1 MKAYKTQGTA
11 LKHVKAGENFKNK
24 VFRHF
29 WTDKEVCK
37 EALARE
43 PNLFRFIV
51 EENYNQ
57 NIEWDSEFIASAF
70 LRMLETKPSSLN
82 LARIGPFLPPEITE
96 SKEIASRTAQ
106 IDLGEWRRYFSPD
119 LSSDQNIRNAHRPFG
134 YTQNCDLSEE
144 LQALLYQR
152 TDFLVELVKA
162 SPGLIRSL
170 PGHLGAVRG
179 VKVIACVQ
187 AENFLQATG
196 GLHDDE
202 EFVLEVLKELDNKS
216 NRAFPTCS
224 YRIRKAVGYQDPVQ
238 YLEAVVQAKKLDALL
253 SHKTSNLEPIKQKS
267 LKI

>member
-11 LKHVKAGENFKNK
+11 LKHVQAGENFRNK

-37 EALARE
+37 EALARN
-43 PNLFRFIV
+43 PFLFDFIV
-51 EENYNQ
+51 GRNHKQ
-57 NIEWDSEFIASAF
+57 SIEWDSEFMASAF
-70 LRMLETKPSSLN
+70 LRMLEIKPRWLN
-82 LARIGPFLPPEITE
+82 LSSIGPYLPPEITE

-106 IDLGEWRRYFSPD
+106 IDLGEWSRYFSPD
-119 LSSDQNIRNAHRPFG
+119 LTRDQNIRNAHRPFG
-134 YTQNCDLSEE
+134 RMQNCDLSEE

-162 SPGLIRSL
+162 SPNLISCF
-170 PGHLGAVRG
+170 PSHLGAVRG

-202 EFVLEVLKELDNKS
+202 EFVLEVLKELDNNS
-216 NRAFPTCS
+216 DRAFPTCS
-224 YRIRKAVGYQDPVQ
+224 YRIRKAVGEQDPVQ
-238 YLEAVVQAKKLDALL
+238 YLEAVVQAKKLEALL
-253 SHKTSNLEPIKQKS
+253 SHKTSNLEPVKEKSIK
-267 LKI
+267 I

>member
-43 PNLFRFIV
+43 PYLFSFIV

-57 NIEWDSEFIASAF
+57 NIEWDSEFMASAF
-70 LRMLETKPSSLN
+70 LRMLEIKPSCLN
-82 LARIGPFLPPEITE
+82 LAGIGPFLPPEITE
-96 SKEIASRTAQ
+96 SKEIASRAAQ
-106 IDLGEWRRYFSPD
+106 IDLYRWRRYFSPD
-119 LSSDQNIRNAHRPFG
+119 LSRDQNIQNAHRPSE

-162 SPGLIRSL
+162 SPGLIDSL
-170 PGHLGAVRG
+170 TSHLCAVRG

-187 AENFLQATG
+187 AESFFQATG
-196 GLHDDE
+196 GLYDDE

-224 YRIRKAVGYQDPVQ
+224 YRIRKAVGYQNPVQ
-238 YLEAVVQAKKLDALL
+238 YLETVVQAKKLDALL

>member
-1 MKAYKTQGTA
+1 MKPYKTQGTA
-11 LKHVKAGENFKNK
+11 LKHVKAGENFKNQ

-51 EENYNQ
+51 AENYKQ
-57 NIEWDSEFIASAF
+57 NIEWDSEFMASAF
-70 LRMLETKPSSLN
+70 LRMLEIKPSSLN
-82 LARIGPFLPPEITE
+82 LGRIGPFLPPEITE

-119 LSSDQNIRNAHRPFG
+119 LSGDQNIRNAHRPFG
-134 YTQNCDLSEE
+134 YTQNFDLSEE
-144 LQALLYQR
+144 LQALLSQR

-170 PGHLGAVRG
+170 PSHLCAVRA

-187 AENFLQATG
+187 AENFLPATG
-196 GLHDDE
+196 GLYDDE

-224 YRIRKAVGYQDPVQ
+224 YRIRKAVGCQDPVQ
-238 YLEAVVQAKKLDALL
+238 YLEALVQAKKLDTLL
-253 SHKTSNLEPIKQKS
+253 SQKTSELEPTKKKSIK
-267 LKI
+267 I